1 MNGQMSAR
9 IREIWK
15 REKLRDL
22 IVVFTQEG
30 FLMMIITIT
39 IILITTSNWIKQS
52 VGSGKHTNTF
62 NSVPVLEGY

>member
-15 REKLRDL
+15 RGKLRDL

-30 FLMMIITIT
+30 FLMMIIMIT
-39 IILITTSNWIKQS
+39 IILITTSNWIKQRI
-52 VGSGKHTNTF
+52 GSGKHNNTF